1 MFIFRG
7 LDKEI
12 VRIQGVL
19 EVTVKQKH
27 ANKDYVGVT

>member
-12 VRIQGVL
+12 VPIQGVL

-27 ANKDYVGVT
+27 AIKDYVEVT